1 MVTINTYTMI
11 FHIHDLIFRI
21 KLNSTKKLNRKK
33 RKSYSIHIKHAITN
47 IHHLCTQLLEFQ
59 LEKKYEISI
68 TIKKNLHNEDT
79 GGTYDI
85 ITKEIYIATRVLNSN
100 IYFEVTV
107 FHEILHYIFY
117 PILDHKKIGY
127 IHYLQDGMVY
137 YLQNIYYPSIKCV
150 SINLLKDRFSKMEFS
165 PGYYFAERLF
175 NEHLRGFNNYLKN
188 ATSSSEI
195 TQWFE
200 DLLRTMNDD
209 ESMFVDRLLM
219 LEADLIIANSDEDQG
234 EPRAYVSIYRKKQ
247 MNEPMLIKI
256 KKSLLEIMLKRNY
269 YIINVDLDLILSYD
283 YSNMMKFLAIS
294 YATAI
299 KSKPEI
305 LNAIEK
311 NFHIHI
317 RYHYQTDLSSMNIPD

>member
-1 MVTINTYTMI
+1 
-11 FHIHDLIFRI
+11 
-21 KLNSTKKLNRKK
+21 
-33 RKSYSIHIKHAITN
+33 
-47 IHHLCTQLLEFQ
+47 
-59 LEKKYEISI
+59 
-68 TIKKNLHNEDT
+68 
-79 GGTYDI
+79 
-85 ITKEIYIATRVLNSN
+85 
-100 IYFEVTV
+100 
-107 FHEILHYIFY
+107 
-117 PILDHKKIGY
+117 
-127 IHYLQDGMVY
+127 
-137 YLQNIYYPSIKCV
+137 
-150 SINLLKDRFSKMEFS
+150 MEFS

-195 TQWFE
+195 TQWLE

-219 LEADLIIANSDEDQG
+219 HEADLIIANSDEDQG

-256 KKSLLEIMLKRNY
+256 KKSLLEIMTKRNY
-269 YIINVDLDLILSYD
+269 YIINVDLDQILSYD

-311 NFHIHI
+311 NFSYTYKIS
-317 RYHYQTDLSSMNIPD
+317 LPDGLIFDEYSRLKHV